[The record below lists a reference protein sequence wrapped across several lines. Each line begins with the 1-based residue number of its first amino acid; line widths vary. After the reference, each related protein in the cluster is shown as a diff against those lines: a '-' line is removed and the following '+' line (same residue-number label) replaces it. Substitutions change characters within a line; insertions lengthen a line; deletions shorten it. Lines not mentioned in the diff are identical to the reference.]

1 MLDRSSVGYGERG
14 VMESKVSDK
23 VSGRMACHSESWEK
37 CWVSCLERKFKS
49 LFFALLKFKMLI
61 RQLNI

>member
-1 MLDRSSVGYGERG
+1 
-14 VMESKVSDK
+14 MESKVSDK